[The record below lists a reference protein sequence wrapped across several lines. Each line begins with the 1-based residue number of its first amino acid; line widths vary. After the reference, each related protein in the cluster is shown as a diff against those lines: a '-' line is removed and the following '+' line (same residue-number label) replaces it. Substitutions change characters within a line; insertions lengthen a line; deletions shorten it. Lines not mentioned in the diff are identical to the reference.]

1 MVPSKFDKNKIT
13 NLLKSE
19 NEYILDLLT
28 NFNVPDTTEDG
39 DLSNYLLDTKGK
51 GPKTTQN
58 SANSITELE
67 ERLTSI
73 KNKMKTKKR
82 KVSERKTKKHN
93 LKKLNKNKEFKK
105 VLLTANT
112 TIKKE
117 QSTSL
122 QKPTGLKDVKK
133 NIVKPIFNAEGK
145 IVFSKFDFASQPG
158 SKPKKKP
165 SSQKVIKNP
174 KQVLSSMKEIDKK
187 LTQLEVEGNKE
198 KAKEIKTELAWKKA
212 FDKIEGKKVK
222 DDKRLLQKSIKRKQ
236 DMKKKSKEQW
246 IERKKKVEQKIH
258 EKQKKRTENIN
269 KKLKE
274 KRNTKLKRASKKGR
288 VIPGF

>member
-1 MVPSKFDKNKIT
+1 MVPTKFDKNKIT

-39 DLSNYLLDTKGK
+39 DLNNYLLNTNGK
-51 GPKTTQN
+51 APKPASN
-58 SANSITELE
+58 SAGSITDLE

-82 KVSERKTKKHN
+82 KVSEKKTKKQN

-105 VLLTANT
+105 VLITANK
-112 TIKKE
+112 TIKNE
-117 QSTSL
+117 QGASEDLTT
-122 QKPTGLKDVKK
+122 KKDVKK

-165 SSQKVIKNP
+165 SSQKVVNNP
-174 KQVLSSMKEIDKK
+174 QQVLSSMKEINEKI
-187 LTQLEVEGNKE
+187 TELEVEGNKE
-198 KAKEIKTELAWKKA
+198 KAKEIKTDLAWKKA

-236 DMKKKSKEQW
+236 DKKKKSKEQW

-274 KRNTKLKRASKKGR
+274 KKNSKLKKASKKGR